1 MKFLEKNE
9 YGSLTLKSIAKLI
22 GLGITGLG
30 LLIILIASTYTVKTG
45 EIGIITKFGKVSRVA
60 KEGMNFKLPFVESV
74 TKIETRD
81 RILTGKYMVSSEDIQ
96 TVETEVSVQY
106 RVINAMEI
114 FKRFKDEYGNR
125 LVNPRMA
132 EVIQATTSNYTI
144 EELVAKRQQL
154 GQDIY
159 KNLREDLMPFG
170 IEVVKVSIVNH
181 DFSDEFEKAIEA
193 KKVAEQNARAQEV
206 KNQQNLK
213 NAENNL
219 RVNLH
224 YTLLLLIR
232 YLLTM
237 NEEVNFDLHY
247 TLLLLIQCQTCN
259 VKKRLQTFTLHFATI
274 NT

>member
-1 MKFLEKNE
+1 
-9 YGSLTLKSIAKLI
+9 
-22 GLGITGLG
+22 
-30 LLIILIASTYTVKTG
+30 
-45 EIGIITKFGKVSRVA
+45 
-60 KEGMNFKLPFVESV
+60 
-74 TKIETRD
+74 
-81 RILTGKYMVSSEDIQ
+81 
-96 TVETEVSVQY
+96 
-106 RVINAMEI
+106 MEI

-219 RVNLH
+219 KVKELEAKANSV
-224 YTLLLLIR
+224 
-232 YLLTM
+232 LTESLTDNVLRKM
-237 NEEVNFDLHY
+237 YIEKWDGKLPQYQGNGTPIIDL
-247 TLLLLIQCQTCN
+247 
-259 VKKRLQTFTLHFATI
+259 K
-274 NT
+274 

>member
-9 YGSLTLKSIAKLI
+9 YGSLTLKSIVKLI

-45 EIGIITKFGKVSRVA
+45 QIGIITKFGKVSRVA
-60 KEGMNFKLPFVESV
+60 KEGMNFKLPFIESV

-219 RVNLH
+219 KVKELEAKANSV
-224 YTLLLLIR
+224 
-232 YLLTM
+232 LTESLTDNVLRKM
-237 NEEVNFDLHY
+237 YIEKWDGKLPQYQGNGTPIIDL
-247 TLLLLIQCQTCN
+247 
-259 VKKRLQTFTLHFATI
+259 K
-274 NT
+274 

>member
-9 YGSLTLKSIAKLI
+9 YGSLTLKSIVKLI

-60 KEGMNFKLPFVESV
+60 KEGMNFKLPFIESV

-144 EELVAKRQQL
+144 EELVAKRQQ
-154 GQDIY
+154 
-159 KNLREDLMPFG
+159 
-170 IEVVKVSIVNH
+170 
-181 DFSDEFEKAIEA
+181 
-193 KKVAEQNARAQEV
+193 
-206 KNQQNLK
+206 
-213 NAENNL
+213 
-219 RVNLH
+219 
-224 YTLLLLIR
+224 
-232 YLLTM
+232 
-237 NEEVNFDLHY
+237 
-247 TLLLLIQCQTCN
+247 
-259 VKKRLQTFTLHFATI
+259 
-274 NT
+274 